1 MMEKNGRRT
10 PRGEDRPTK
19 LESRR
24 KGIAKKG
31 RKRESGG

>member
-24 KGIAKKG
+24 KGIAKRG